1 MRRIVLVLMSV
12 SVAWFAATPAAPGF
26 AGGAAAPIL
35 LRTIGQ
41 QAIAPMY
48 PSGLTVDAAR
58 GLIVVA
64 DTGNDRVTFY
74 SLASGTR
81 LPGVIGGHGSARG
94 QFRTPRDVAVDSE
107 SNIYVA
113 DTDNSRIQA
122 FNASGALLWMAGG
135 GTGTC
140 NSCLHSPIGVG
151 WDAVNHQLLVADAGL
166 SVIKAFDANGAW
178 LWTSPS
184 SMGFASPR
192 DATRGPDGRIW
203 VGDYGHHQIKAFDV
217 TPAGVWTTKPALTLG
232 DGKPGGHGS
241 GQLNFPYNVEF
252 SPDGHVAYVADLGNH
267 RIARWDIRTSPP
279 RWLSPFGSLCREPCP
294 EPPGDAG
301 LFADLRR
308 VAVAPSGDVL
318 GADLFGN
325 AIQVFAASGALVR
338 VIEGY
343 HAPAAGFNQ
352 VYGVGVASSG
362 TVYAVDRV
370 NQRIERFSATGVF
383 RNEAGSRGVGNAKFS
398 WPEAV
403 SAAPNGKVWVADT
416 RNGRLEVWPASLST
430 TAAIPAIGTEGGALG
445 QFNYPE
451 GLTVAA
457 NGQVWVADTLNN
469 RVEIYSPATGSFK
482 VIGTRGRGN
491 GQFLSPQAVA
501 VTTTAIYVAD
511 TGNNRIQKLSLT
523 GAFQAAYSIGL
534 SGPQGIAVSADG
546 TVWVVDTGNSRLV
559 HLTSGLQP
567 LPDGFGGLGSGPM
580 QFDEPHSAVAVGAS
594 LYVADTY
601 NDRIQVFG
609 IG

>member
-1 MRRIVLVLMSV
+1 MQQTRLAVFSV
-12 SVAWFAATPAAPGF
+12 SVACFVSAPLASQPALAASAPV
-26 AGGAAAPIL
+26 L
-35 LRTIGQ
+35 VRTIGGQ
-41 QAIAPMY
+41 GIAPMY
-48 PSGLTVDAAR
+48 PSGLTIDAAR
-58 GLIVVA
+58 GRIVVA

-81 LPGVIGGHGSARG
+81 LPGVIGGHGSAPG
-94 QFRTPRDVAVDSE
+94 QLRTPRDVAVDAA

-122 FNASGALLWMAGG
+122 FNASGTLLWSAGG

-140 NSCLHSPIGVG
+140 NGCLHSPIGVG
-151 WDAVNHQLLVADAGL
+151 WDSLNHQLLVADAGL
-166 SVIKAFDANGAW
+166 SAIKAFDASGAW
-178 LWTSPS
+178 IWTSPS
-184 SMGFASPR
+184 KLGLATPR

-203 VGDYGHHQIKAFDV
+203 VADYGHHQIKAYSV
-217 TPAGVWTTKPALTLG
+217 TAAGVWTTKPVVTLG
-232 DGKPGGHGS
+232 DGLPAGHGN
-241 GQLNFPYNVEF
+241 GQLNFPYNVDF
-252 SPDGHVAYVADLGNH
+252 SPDGHIAYVSDLGNH
-267 RIARWDIRTSPP
+267 RIARWDISGSQP

-308 VAVAPSGDVL
+308 VAVAPNGDVF

-325 AIQVFAASGALVR
+325 AIQDFGASGAVVR

-343 HAPAAGFNQ
+343 HAKPGGFNQ
-352 VYGVGVASSG
+352 VYGVGVASNG

-370 NQRIERFSATGVF
+370 NQRVERFSAMGAF

-403 SAAPNGKVWVADT
+403 SVAPNGKVWVADT
-416 RNGRLEVWPASLST
+416 RNGRLEIWPATLST
-430 TAAIPAIGTEGGALG
+430 ASPIPVVGTEGGALG

-451 GLTVAA
+451 GLSVAA
-457 NGQVWVADTLNN
+457 SGQVWVADTSNN
-469 RVEIYSPATGSFK
+469 RVEVYSPTTGTFK
-482 VIGTRGRGN
+482 TIGTQGRGS

-501 VTTTAIYVAD
+501 VTATAVYVAD
-511 TGNNRIQKLSLT
+511 TGNNRIEQLSLS
-523 GAFQAAYSIGL
+523 GAFRAAFNTGL
-534 SGPQGIAVSADG
+534 SGPQGITVAADG

-559 HLTSGLQP
+559 HLTSGLTE
-567 LPDGFGGLGSGPM
+567 LPDGFGGLGSGPL
-580 QFDEPHSAVAVGAS
+580 QFNEPHSAVAIGTS

-601 NDRIQVFG
+601 NDRVQVFD